1 MLLFVVAACMIPL
14 LIQGRLIAQSSR
26 QMQVERRIIDV
37 QNQCQILS
45 NKMSRNGYLGNSG
58 VDTSGTDTELSMLAD
73 IFNGR
78 ILIVN
83 SGFRIVKD
91 TFSLAEGKICIS
103 DETLR
108 CFQGETTSRYD
119 TEKHYFILAVPIAD
133 TVQTADARKSPKTA
147 GVMLVTVSTESM
159 CNMEE
164 ALLDKASLYQL
175 TVFILCLILAFF
187 AVGFFVKP
195 FRAIVKFLDRVA
207 EGGLDEDIAEE
218 SYRETKQISRAINKT
233 LQSLKA
239 VDQSRQEF
247 VSNVSHE
254 LKTPITSIRVLAD
267 SLMSMD
273 EVPKELYQEFMGD
286 ISDEIDRESKII
298 DDLLTLVRMDKS
310 SAEINITQTN
320 INALVEMILKRLRPI
335 ARRRNI
341 ELIFESIREVTADI
355 DEVKFSLAVNNL
367 VENAVKYNR
376 EDGWVRVTL
385 DADHKFFYI
394 KVSDSGIGIP
404 EEYKERVFER
414 FYRVDKARSRETGGT
429 GLGLAITK
437 SVIFMHHGSIQ
448 VESKED
454 IGTTFTV
461 KIPLMYIP
469 STGKEKQLR
478 IFFAVSLLAVLLALC
493 GGCRRTDE
501 IPEGVPEYTVYYL
514 DSPGLKLVGNSIG
527 MEGTDQE
534 ALVQELLSR
543 METVPAELDCQSA
556 IPERVETI
564 TFRIEENVLYLFVD
578 ANYALMD
585 SVREILCRAALTKT
599 LTQIQ
604 GIDYLSIYCAEQ
616 PIVDGTGNPVGM
628 LSASDFV
635 EGIRD
640 VNSFEKTELTLY
652 FSNAAGDG
660 LVEEKREVMRN
671 TNTSLEKLI
680 VEQLIEGP
688 REPDSY
694 PTLPPDMKLLNVMV
708 SESVCSIN
716 LDSAFL
722 NNSLEVREYI
732 PIYSIVNSL
741 SELPTVSRVQIRING
756 SQDAVFRDKIPLNT
770 VFERNFEYME
780 GGEKN

>member
-1 MLLFVVAACMIPL
+1 MVRAKSQAVRGTYDCIYRTLVHHFLSHADSAGIAVIPGSRDHILNAPFFQAVHHALLAVDTHGH
-14 LIQGRLIAQSSR
+14 IQGRHSHIPNPGRTGLCHTDSHGLSCP
-26 QMQVERRIIDV
+26 VIIVD
-37 QNQCQILS
+37 N
-45 NKMSRNGYLGNSG
+45 GNSP
-58 VDTSGTDTELSMLAD
+58 V
-73 IFNGR
+73 
-78 ILIVN
+78 IVLCQHHH
-83 SGFRIVKD
+83 RH
-91 TFSLAEGKICIS
+91 
-103 DETLR
+103 R
-108 CFQGETTSRYD
+108 
-119 TEKHYFILAVPIAD
+119 
-133 TVQTADARKSPKTA
+133 
-147 GVMLVTVSTESM
+147 
-159 CNMEE
+159 
-164 ALLDKASLYQL
+164 ASLYQL

-469 STGKEKQLR
+469 STGKEK
-478 IFFAVSLLAVLLALC
+478 
-493 GGCRRTDE
+493 
-501 IPEGVPEYTVYYL
+501 P
-514 DSPGLKLVGNSIG
+514 
-527 MEGTDQE
+527 
-534 ALVQELLSR
+534 
-543 METVPAELDCQSA
+543 
-556 IPERVETI
+556 
-564 TFRIEENVLYLFVD
+564 
-578 ANYALMD
+578 
-585 SVREILCRAALTKT
+585 
-599 LTQIQ
+599 
-604 GIDYLSIYCAEQ
+604 
-616 PIVDGTGNPVGM
+616 
-628 LSASDFV
+628 
-635 EGIRD
+635 
-640 VNSFEKTELTLY
+640 
-652 FSNAAGDG
+652 
-660 LVEEKREVMRN
+660 
-671 TNTSLEKLI
+671 
-680 VEQLIEGP
+680 
-688 REPDSY
+688 
-694 PTLPPDMKLLNVMV
+694 
-708 SESVCSIN
+708 
-716 LDSAFL
+716 
-722 NNSLEVREYI
+722 
-732 PIYSIVNSL
+732 
-741 SELPTVSRVQIRING
+741 
-756 SQDAVFRDKIPLNT
+756 
-770 VFERNFEYME
+770 
-780 GGEKN
+780 